1 MKKKVLKF
9 AGVALLCSTLLTSCY
24 TYTSVVGTGAQ
35 GNTEVKQA
43 NHYLIGGLVPIAV
56 SDSKAMADGAEN
68 YEVTTSQ
75 TFIDGLLSSIT
86 GGIYTPSTTI
96 VRK

>member
-1 MKKKVLKF
+1 MKKQLLKF
-9 AGVALLCSTLLTSCY
+9 AGAALLCGTLLTSCY

-35 GNTEVKQA
+35 GNSEVKQA
-43 NHYLIGGLVPIAV
+43 NHYLIGGLVPLSV
-56 SDSKAMADGAEN
+56 SDSNAMAAGAEN
-68 YEVTTSQ
+68 YEVITEQ
-75 TFIDGLLSSIT
+75 TFVDGLLSAIT

>member
-1 MKKKVLKF
+1 MKKNLLKF
-9 AGVALLCSTLLTSCY
+9 AGVALLCGTLLTSCY

-35 GNTEVKQA
+35 GNTEVKAA
-43 NHYLIGGLVPIAV
+43 NHYLIYGLAPISI

-68 YEVTTSQ
+68 YEVTTKQ
-75 TFIDGLLSSIT
+75 TFIDGLLSAIT
-86 GGIYTPSTTI
+86 SGIYTPSTTI